1 MAIEFGVVDHMDR
14 QNVPVHETYDA
25 RLKLMELFDQAG
37 FSTFHITE
45 HHFTPLGLAP
55 SPLIFLSAAARIT
68 KSIRLAPLVLILPL
82 YNPLRLA
89 GELCM
94 LDHLSKG
101 RLDIGVGRGIS
112 PYELAFYNVNHLESQ
127 SIYNEAYEVLMMAL
141 TRDTVDFR
149 GQYFKYFNVPM
160 EMRPYQKPHPPLWYA
175 TGSEEGAA
183 WAGSQNHNVAFLAP
197 TPRAKVLVEAYKHGR
212 ASNEENASRPIAKIG
227 IARHLYL
234 AETDEV
240 AQDGR
245 SRSLQGLVREVRLAL
260 GEVRS
265 AAAAQDRGCAFARC
279 RPHHYRLAAH
289 GARRDRAPARGDG
302 RQLLHHAF
310 CLRQSDLRAE
320 CPVSGAIRLRGDAAF
335 PEQIDHKICAG
346 SRLI

>member
-1 MAIEFGVVDHMDR
+1 MAIEFGVVDHLDR

-89 GELCM
+89 AELCM

-112 PYELAFYNVNHLESQ
+112 PYELAFYNINHLESQ

-141 TRDTVDFR
+141 TRETVDFR
-149 GQYFKYFNVPM
+149 GHYFKYFNVPM

-197 TPRAKVLVEAYKHGR
+197 TPRAKVLVDAYKGGR
-212 ASNEENASRPIAKIG
+212 ASNKENASRPIAKIG

-234 AETDEV
+234 AETDELARKEGQEAYTAWFEKYAYLWAKYDPRPPPKIEDV
-240 AQDGR
+240 LIRDAGR
-245 SRSLQGLVREVRLAL
+245 IITGSSQTMREEIARQLEVTGANYFITRFAYGNLTYEQSARSLELFVSEVM
-260 GEVRS
+260 
-265 AAAAQDRGCAFARC
+265 
-279 RPHHYRLAAH
+279 PHFRN
-289 GARRDRAPARGDG
+289 
-302 RQLLHHAF
+302 
-310 CLRQSDLRAE
+310 
-320 CPVSGAIRLRGDAAF
+320 
-335 PEQIDHKICAG
+335 K
-346 SRLI
+346 

>member
-1 MAIEFGVVDHMDR
+1 MAIEFGVVDHLDR
-14 QNVPVHETYDA
+14 QNVPVHETYDG

-101 RLDIGVGRGIS
+101 RLDIGAGRGIS
-112 PYELAFYNVNHLESQ
+112 PYELAFYNINHLESQ

-141 TRDTVDFR
+141 TRETVDFR

-160 EMRPYQKPHPPLWYA
+160 EMQPYQKPHPPLWYA

-183 WAGSQNHNVAFLAP
+183 WAGSQTHNVACLAP
-197 TPRAKVLVEAYKHGR
+197 TPRAKVLVDAYKRGR
-212 ASNEENASRPIAKIG
+212 ASNKENASRPIAKIG

-240 AQDGR
+240 ARKEGQ
-245 SRSLQGLVREVRLAL
+245 EA
-260 GEVRS
+260 
-265 AAAAQDRGCAFARC
+265 
-279 RPHHYRLAAH
+279 
-289 GARRDRAPARGDG
+289 
-302 RQLLHHAF
+302 
-310 CLRQSDLRAE
+310 
-320 CPVSGAIRLRGDAAF
+320 
-335 PEQIDHKICAG
+335 
-346 SRLI
+346 